1 VQWSTLNS
9 LSGAKSPSVKFS
21 PLQEMMFRHNNQK
34 YRPTPVKNHY
44 LATVE
49 ESSVASAGDSGNRD
63 A

>member
-1 VQWSTLNS
+1 
-9 LSGAKSPSVKFS
+9 
-21 PLQEMMFRHNNQK
+21 MMFRHNNQK